1 MLQFIQERLM
11 LRRLSPE
18 TGEQIK
24 AIEADTRHSR
34 LSVEAERSIGSF
46 DPTVETPMGTGHECR
61 N

>member
-1 MLQFIQERLM
+1 M

-34 LSVEAERSIGSF
+34 LSVEAERRIGSF
-46 DPTVETPMGTGHECR
+46 DPTVETPMGTGHERR